1 MDSPLLRPAL
11 AAAFLASPF
20 LAATLPAQDLIGVS
34 WGGAVVRVDSQTAAV
49 TPLGTGTFGQN
60 ALARDGRGRLWCTQ
74 RSASTP
80 YVYDLTTIDPATGA
94 ATVQY
99 PGIDLRGMTGAGGSL
114 LYGITLSSGSR
125 LVSVDVATGVIT
137 TIGATSF
144 SSIQGLALHQGVLY
158 GWDLSRGL
166 VVIDP
171 ATGAGTDPFPAV
183 GGPTGLQFL
192 CSHPDGR
199 LLAGGGSS
207 TNSLYNVD
215 LSTGTTTLIGVTAG
229 ANDLRGLEAVN
240 GATTSFGQAC
250 NGVFGPA
257 TLSVTGSLQPG
268 GQLVATSVNHA
279 TGAPGILAIG
289 VSDALWLGLP
299 LPFVLDP
306 VLGTSGCSLL
316 TSMDVQISG
325 AASAGTPAD
334 LVFNLPIP
342 NGIPS
347 VTVYLQH
354 ACFEPVPG
362 NMSWSNGVAVS
373 VSP

>member
-1 MDSPLLRPAL
+1 MDSPFLRPAL

-34 WGGAVVRVDSQTAAV
+34 WSGAVVRVDSQTAAV
-49 TPLGTGTFGQN
+49 TPLGSGTFGQN

-74 RSASTP
+74 RSVSTP

-99 PGIDLRGMTGAGGSL
+99 AGIDLRGLTGAGGSV

-125 LVSVDVATGVIT
+125 LVSIDVATGVVT
-137 TIGATSF
+137 AIGATSF

-183 GGPTGLQFL
+183 GGPSALQFL

-199 LLAGGGSS
+199 LLVGGGSG
-207 TNSLYNVD
+207 NSLYTLD
-215 LSTGTTTLIGVTAG
+215 PTTGAATLIGALAG
-229 ANDLRGLEAVN
+229 GSDLRGLEAVD
-240 GATTSFGQAC
+240 GAATSYGQAC

-268 GQLVATSVNHA
+268 GQLVATSINHA

-334 LVFNLPIP
+334 LVFTLPIP
-342 NGIPS
+342 NGIPR

-362 NMSWSNGVAVS
+362 NMSWSNGVAVT